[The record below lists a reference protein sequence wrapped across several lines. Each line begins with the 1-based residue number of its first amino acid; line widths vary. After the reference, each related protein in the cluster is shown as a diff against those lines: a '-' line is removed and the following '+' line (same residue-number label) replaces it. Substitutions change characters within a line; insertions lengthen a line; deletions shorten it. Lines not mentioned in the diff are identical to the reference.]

1 MYKRTEVLGNIHQK
15 TLSYIEDEKL
25 KKSYV
30 IYRKEFQNAES
41 FKKIYPYPIHVD
53 IEIDNFCNF
62 ACTFCPIGQ
71 PNNEMNKFYKTSY
84 NLEENK
90 IFELLDELKKL
101 ELNLYNNI
109 LNTTTT
115 SIYYKSSSCYI

>member
-1 MYKRTEVLGNIHQK
+1 MD
-15 TLSYIEDEKL
+15 YIEDKKL
-25 KKSYV
+25 KKSYIV
-30 IYRKEFQNAES
+30 YRKEFQNAES

-109 LNTTTT
+109 LNTTPT